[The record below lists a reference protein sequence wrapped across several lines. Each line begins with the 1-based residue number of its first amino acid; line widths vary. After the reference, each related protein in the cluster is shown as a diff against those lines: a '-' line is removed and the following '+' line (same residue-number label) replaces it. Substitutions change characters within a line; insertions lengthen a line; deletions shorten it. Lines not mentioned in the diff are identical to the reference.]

1 MAARPSGVDEE
12 MEDVTMPLY
21 LTQFAYTAET
31 WEAMT
36 RNPEDRTSYLEGFC
50 RELGGRLVGMYYAFG
65 EYDGFVIL
73 EAPDEA
79 AASAF
84 AVAVAASGSMRA
96 LRTTTLLTPAQL
108 VALLPKV
115 AGVRFRPAGR
125 PA

>member
-1 MAARPSGVDEE
+1 MT
-12 MEDVTMPLY
+12 EDTTMPLY

-31 WEAMT
+31 WAALT
-36 RNPEDRTSYLEGFC
+36 RNPEDRSTYLESFC
-50 RELGGRLVGMYYAFG
+50 PELGCRLVGMYYTFG

-84 AVAVAASGSMRA
+84 AVAVAASGSMKA

-108 VALLPKV
+108 VAMLPRA
-115 AGVRFRPAGR
+115 AGANFRPAGR
-125 PA
+125 SA